1 MADRFDDP
9 EDWELR
15 PFSSG
20 KLKKSSSV
28 EILLGTHNS
37 TRGRLLA
44 SSPNHPSRGTVTSH
58 KMKGSGRPSSNGKS
72 DTLPAQS
79 ASSGTRQVPNGGVT
93 KPGSKD
99 KEAKSA
105 HHKAPKDSEGK
116 RVHAKTPKD
125 SEAKKEHHKREKDI
139 EKGEHSKPSKDTAN
153 DAEFKKVKD
162 TEKDGHPKPPKDTE
176 KGAQS
181 KKVKDTEKDGHS
193 KPPKDT
199 EKGAESKKVKDTEKD
214 GHSKPPKDTE
224 KGAES
229 KKIKD
234 TEKDGHSKPPK
245 DTEKGAESKKI
256 KDTEK
261 DGHSKPPKDT
271 EKDAESKKVK
281 DTEKDGHSKPSKN
294 TEKDAQSKK
303 VKDTEKDGHSKSPKD
318 TEKGAHSNASKDTE
332 RGAESKLSK
341 DIEKG
346 AESNTSKDSDSRSA
360 QPYPV
365 QRTEK
370 PIVPLSAVNPDLMG
384 SNTSLRRMSSTPLHP
399 GYNTP
404 RRRESE
410 TPMPFMPLS
419 AIPLSLLGSNSSLR
433 RVSETPSV
441 PHYLTSTPVQTTKPQ
456 TSHAT
461 QNTPPMSRLRNL
473 KELASRLPLL
483 VTKKPEYPS
492 PNSTP
497 QDTPKSTP
505 KSTPKV
511 TPKGTPII
519 GKRGHV
525 FSVSTPEVEPETG
538 HPSPLIPSE
547 AVRMRRHVKEC
558 EGDPLDQRRRIKPPT
573 GENIKDDSD
582 KDKAEG
588 GGDGDEPVW
597 QRRLSLLFIPPTEN
611 ELEEPEKE
619 PEETTRLLPKNIQPH
634 ILRKQ
639 SIDSLCYTPPRSR
652 KKEREERA
660 ARKRERDE
668 EKKREREREEK
679 ERERKEREEKEAKER
694 EEKERELARKEKEK
708 TSSSKRNKKVEE
720 EEEDLQPARII
731 YEDER
736 RGKEKKESNAKFSR
750 LRRSSISDAP
760 SSSSSSHATSEE
772 EEEEDEEE
780 NEQEPGG
787 DDYTSWDDT
796 ICSNRSAYFK
806 KYYTQR
812 GVIGKSPDEI
822 DGSFKS
828 PFEASHNSLSSLI
841 REKMGKLSPGQGKKG
856 VQVGLVVLVV
866 VLLVIIV
873 TGISL
878 TTYFYKLHLLELS
891 IFNRIKF
898 FESPRH
904 LMVYDPTWE
913 PVITAHLG
921 TNLPDL
927 SIPEDCT
934 QYLHYLEA
942 RNYTLPHHGLGD
954 DEYEEMICLDW
965 TGLAQLHLRKLY
977 SSGSVQCYSVWWLA
991 LKDDFS
997 LRDCL
1002 MADAS
1007 HGVWWGGGE
1016 MAAGGFPVTR
1026 ANVPPE
1032 KMVTGRLD
1040 RDPWGQVI
1048 RRAWISDH
1056 ASMLLLPARFN
1067 GLVSVNHELD
1077 EQVCME
1083 VPGDPGATK
1092 DRTLSYTLCIAPNL
1106 TALASHMHQRAV
1118 RERRLVGLAMPTL
1131 VNYSTEL
1138 EKEEHGDGETHE
1150 VTVLEEN
1157 FRPEVVTRVEE
1168 RLENPIWIPW
1178 MFPENPQLTQEAV
1191 LQYVDRMLSNRTLG
1205 VWGHVLLPA
1214 SWQTR
1219 PGEMEF
1225 DPERFP
1231 DPLALSQELQTK
1243 GFRLALTIH
1252 PFVSVDA
1259 PAFNAGSTESLWVRQ
1274 KNSVLPALVSYDE
1287 QHPSVMTDFSNPR
1300 ARQWYAAQL
1309 RQLKDK
1315 YQIDRFHLQPADAH
1329 TLPAFHEHHLPVPG
1343 SDATLMFF
1351 MASVSSVSP
1360 PISTEGTVTPPLP
1373 PTFVSLGTGD
1383 GSWEGLET
1391 LVPRVLTLA
1400 MLGFPFVDVGPIGG
1414 LARAGHVPDR
1424 ELYIRWIEAAAFLP
1438 AMQISVLPSTY
1449 GEEVEELAQEY
1460 LAKRKELVLPRLL
1473 ARVRDGLDHGRP
1485 LITPLS
1491 IFVPDDPEAAKVDDE
1506 WMIGDDLL
1514 VAPVTH
1520 RGERKRTFYLP
1531 KGIWRDEIDGHLRS
1545 GGRWVKNYKV
1555 PLTKIP
1561 HFTLKYINDFET

>member
-193 KPPKDT
+193 KPSKD
-199 EKGAESKKVKDTEKD
+199 
-214 GHSKPPKDTE
+214 
-224 KGAES
+224 
-229 KKIKD
+229 
-234 TEKDGHSKPPK
+234 
-245 DTEKGAESKKI
+245 
-256 KDTEK
+256 
-261 DGHSKPPKDT
+261 
-271 EKDAESKKVK
+271 
-281 DTEKDGHSKPSKN
+281 

>member
-176 KGAQS
+176 KG
-181 KKVKDTEKDGHS
+181 
-193 KPPKDT
+193 
-199 EKGAESKKVKDTEKD
+199 
-214 GHSKPPKDTE
+214 
-224 KGAES
+224 
-229 KKIKD
+229 
-234 TEKDGHSKPPK
+234 
-245 DTEKGAESKKI
+245 
-256 KDTEK
+256 
-261 DGHSKPPKDT
+261 
-271 EKDAESKKVK
+271 AESKKVK

>member
-193 KPPKDT
+193 KPPKD
-199 EKGAESKKVKDTEKD
+199 
-214 GHSKPPKDTE
+214 
-224 KGAES
+224 
-229 KKIKD
+229 
-234 TEKDGHSKPPK
+234 
-245 DTEKGAESKKI
+245 
-256 KDTEK
+256 
-261 DGHSKPPKDT
+261 
-271 EKDAESKKVK
+271 
-281 DTEKDGHSKPSKN
+281 

>member
-176 KGAQS
+176 KGA
-181 KKVKDTEKDGHS
+181 
-193 KPPKDT
+193 
-199 EKGAESKKVKDTEKD
+199 
-214 GHSKPPKDTE
+214 
-224 KGAES
+224 ES

-245 DTEKGAESKKI
+245 D
-256 KDTEK
+256 
-261 DGHSKPPKDT
+261 
-271 EKDAESKKVK
+271 
-281 DTEKDGHSKPSKN
+281 

>member
-176 KGAQS
+176 KGA
-181 KKVKDTEKDGHS
+181 
-193 KPPKDT
+193 
-199 EKGAESKKVKDTEKD
+199 
-214 GHSKPPKDTE
+214 
-224 KGAES
+224 
-229 KKIKD
+229 
-234 TEKDGHSKPPK
+234 
-245 DTEKGAESKKI
+245 
-256 KDTEK
+256 
-261 DGHSKPPKDT
+261 
-271 EKDAESKKVK
+271 ESKKVK
-281 DTEKDGHSKPSKN
+281 DTEKDGHSKPSKD